1 MILPPFQHASVTI
14 VGDVMLDHYSHGATN
29 RISPEAP
36 VPIVLVDETQNRAGG
51 AANVAMNVAELGC
64 STQLLGFIGNDR
76 HGQCLSNLLKRQ
88 GVNASL
94 ITLPDFPTM
103 TKHRVLSQHQQLLR
117 VDVEEPLP
125 IGAQQQ
131 IETTLCDVL
140 HGTDILVISDY
151 GKGAVTD
158 AQALIQQARDRGID
172 VLVDPKGA
180 DFTRYQGATLITPNQ
195 KEFEAVVGVCDS
207 REIMIERGHA
217 LIEKLALSALLITLG
232 KDGML
237 LLIQGSKPLHIP
249 TRAKAVFD
257 VTGAGDT
264 VIATIAASLA
274 AKQSLSDAVRLANAA
289 AGWVVGQVG
298 TTAVSVDQ
306 LQLALSKIGSASKC
320 VTEEQCLSLVKNQQL
335 AGEKIVMTNGCFD
348 ILHPGHVEYLE
359 EAKGLGHRL
368 VIAVNDDASVQ
379 RLKGASRPINSLEKR
394 MRVLAALQC
403 VDWVVSFAEDT
414 PARLIE
420 AVAPNILVKGGDYQ
434 PEQIA
439 GSQAV
444 WQQGGE
450 VVTIPLVPQCSTTR
464 VIEKI
469 QAEECVS

>member
-1 MILPPFQHASVTI
+1 
-14 VGDVMLDHYSHGATN
+14 
-29 RISPEAP
+29 
-36 VPIVLVDETQNRAGG
+36 
-51 AANVAMNVAELGC
+51 
-64 STQLLGFIGNDR
+64 
-76 HGQCLSNLLKRQ
+76 
-88 GVNASL
+88 
-94 ITLPDFPTM
+94 M

-140 HGTDILVISDY
+140 DGTDILVISDY

-158 AQALIQQARDRGID
+158 AQALIQQACDRGIE

-232 KDGML
+232 KDGMQVL
-237 LLIQGSKPLHIP
+237 MQDSKPLHIP

-274 AKQSLSDAVRLANAA
+274 AKQSLPDAVRLANVA
-289 AGWVVGQVG
+289 AGWVVAHVG

-306 LQLALSKIGSASKC
+306 LQLALSKTGSASKC
-320 VTEEQCLSLVKNQQL
+320 CLLYTS
-335 AGEKIVMTNGCFD
+335 
-348 ILHPGHVEYLE
+348 
-359 EAKGLGHRL
+359 
-368 VIAVNDDASVQ
+368 DA
-379 RLKGASRPINSLEKR
+379 ADE
-394 MRVLAALQC
+394 
-403 VDWVVSFAEDT
+403 
-414 PARLIE
+414 
-420 AVAPNILVKGGDYQ
+420 
-434 PEQIA
+434 
-439 GSQAV
+439 
-444 WQQGGE
+444 
-450 VVTIPLVPQCSTTR
+450 
-464 VIEKI
+464 
-469 QAEECVS
+469 